1 MKSTFYALVMSVLL
15 LFSAA
20 SCLQAQSDDTAP
32 RFAELNLGGPRL
44 GITYVYSGKILDE
57 LKRRN
62 FGEMMSQFGWHFEYQ
77 IQPQSGGPSFL
88 IETVPMIGGVEYG
101 TVIPHVS
108 LLMGIRL
115 PNGFEIGLGPNA
127 LFTPD
132 TVFSSLVIA
141 IGKTF
146 SYNDVNLPV
155 NLAFS
160 TSPQGARASLI
171 FGYAIKSRKNNL
183 RR

>member
-1 MKSTFYALVMSVLL
+1 
-15 LFSAA
+15 
-20 SCLQAQSDDTAP
+20 
-32 RFAELNLGGPRL
+32 
-44 GITYVYSGKILDE
+44 
-57 LKRRN
+57 
-62 FGEMMSQFGWHFEYQ
+62 MSQFGWHFEYQ